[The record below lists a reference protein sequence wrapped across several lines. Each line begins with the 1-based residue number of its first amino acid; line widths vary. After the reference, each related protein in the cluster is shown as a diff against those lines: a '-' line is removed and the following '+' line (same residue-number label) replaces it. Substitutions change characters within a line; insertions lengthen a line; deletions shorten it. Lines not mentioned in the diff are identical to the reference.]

1 MGLKLAGGSAPRPLP
16 QSNCNYLFLFNYRL
30 PMNKYILPAL
40 ICFNIYCLI
49 MFYFI
54 LFHLNLLMLV
64 GHMSDKCLISAQLCG
79 GDPRRPPCHCAAPFS
94 CIQTQLT
101 GDVVTFKF
109 SHWCSRVCAQHP
121 DPQLAGG
128 GPWLN
133 SNTFVHLL

>member
-54 LFHLNLLMLV
+54 LF
-64 GHMSDKCLISAQLCG
+64 QLSYAG
-79 GDPRRPPCHCAAPFS
+79 ETPADPPAAARPFS
-94 CIQTQLT
+94 RIQTQPT
-101 GDVVTFKF
+101 GDI
-109 SHWCSRVCAQHP
+109 
-121 DPQLAGG
+121 
-128 GPWLN
+128 
-133 SNTFVHLL
+133 